1 MRAFFII
8 LINIKVGDIIKILA
22 LIFILIGIIIIL
34 KYLFNNKPKQ
44 NIDKSL
50 LDIKDDLEKNKIKD
64 DEKEEYISEMFS
76 HKSSIFLMI
85 GLFLIF
91 IAIIIYI
98 SLGGFFK

>member
-1 MRAFFII
+1 MFDESFFCFN
-8 LINIKVGDIIKILA
+8 NIKVGDIIKILA

-44 NIDKSL
+44 NINKDL
-50 LDIKDDLEKNKIKD
+50 LDIDKEDIEDNNKEKDS
-64 DEKEEYISEMFS
+64 YMSEMFS
-76 HKSSIFLMI
+76 NKGNLFLMI

-91 IAIIIYI
+91 IIIIIYI